1 MYMSAIKPTE
11 VEKEKLQKFYLATR
25 SLLQDGIIPAI
36 CVQRSFEEAVA
47 GFQGKYTWHP
57 THISPTALV
66 EAVHGSYKNLQRAH
80 GVVGGRLDRYE
91 RTMKILQGEMM
102 EFDTWWVFWQEHDS
116 TVLIT
121 REEHS
126 SNRKFVFEELVALPD
141 RSHDMFT
148 SSGFSF
154 KFRKKNELAW
164 LRNKLQ
170 ELSDSV
176 AQDQDN
182 LG

>member
-1 MYMSAIKPTE
+1 MVSAINPTE
-11 VEKEKLQKFYLATR
+11 IEKEKLQKFYLATR

-91 RTMKILQGEMM
+91 RTLRILQGDML
-102 EFDTWWVFWQEHDS
+102 EFDVWWAFWQEHDS

-126 SNRKFVFEELVALPD
+126 SNKKFVFEELVELPG
-141 RSHDMFT
+141 RSYDMFT

-154 KFRKKNELAW
+154 KFRKKNELVW

-170 ELSDSV
+170 ELSSSV
-176 AQDQDN
+176 PTAQDIR
-182 LG
+182 G